1 MLTYNDGIN
10 LNLTKYEGRF
20 KMISLE
26 LMSKENSIDIYFF
39 EKENK
44 KYFEQN
50 LLPRPINY
58 FHLESFKEI
67 TNELL
72 VEQDNHEVY
81 MYLIRNFQG
90 VIVGRINLIIFG
102 NDKKTAEL
110 GYRIGENYTNLGYA
124 SEAVKIVLD
133 KAFNIYAL
141 NKIIAG
147 TATDNFASKKVL
159 KKNGFTFS
167 RIIENDLQ
175 INNKWI
181 HTEVYEITNL

>member
-1 MLTYNDGIN
+1 
-10 LNLTKYEGRF
+10 
-20 KMISLE
+20 MISLE

-58 FHLESFKEI
+58 FDLESFKEI

-81 MYLIRNFQG
+81 MYLIKNFQG

-102 NDKKTAEL
+102 NDKKQL
-110 GYRIGENYTNLGYA
+110 NL
-124 SEAVKIVLD
+124 D
-133 KAFNIYAL
+133 
-141 NKIIAG
+141 
-147 TATDNFASKKVL
+147 
-159 KKNGFTFS
+159 
-167 RIIENDLQ
+167 IE
-175 INNKWI
+175 
-181 HTEVYEITNL
+181 

>member
-1 MLTYNDGIN
+1 
-10 LNLTKYEGRF
+10 
-20 KMISLE
+20 MISLE

-39 EKENK
+39 EKENQ

-58 FHLESFKEI
+58 FDLESFKKI

-81 MYLIRNFQG
+81 MHLIRDFQG
-90 VIVGRINLIIFG
+90 VIVGRINLIVFE
-102 NDKKTAEL
+102 NDKKMAEL

-133 KAFNIYAL
+133 KAFNIYGL
-141 NKIIAG
+141 KKIIAG
-147 TATDNFASKKVL
+147 TATDNFASKRVL
-159 KKNGFTFS
+159 VKNGFTFS
-167 RIIENDLQ
+167 KIIENDLQ

-181 HTEVYEITNL
+181 HTEVFEITNL